1 MFIRGYKVILG
12 HICLVVLA
20 VFNYEWLEDNG
31 RTTDS
36 LLKKVAKQV
45 VSQLGDS
52 LDTTII
58 YTRKLST
65 SYNTSTGAVT
75 TSDTSYTIKVPVEFI
90 QSTEE
95 TGYQE
100 NVARIFITPD
110 LIGDSQPLLS
120 DEITLTFSGSTR
132 VAKITDVRTLRGGQE
147 YLFRVDV
154 IF

>member
-1 MFIRGYKVILG
+1 MAGQLDT
-12 HICLVVLA
+12 A
-20 VFNYEWLEDNG
+20 
-31 RTTDS
+31 
-36 LLKKVAKQV
+36 LKSIAKQV

-58 YTRKLST
+58 YTRKSST

-90 QSTEE
+90 QSSEE
-95 TGYQE
+95 TGFQE
-100 NVARIFITPD
+100 NIARVFITPD

>member
-1 MFIRGYKVILG
+1 MAGQLDT
-12 HICLVVLA
+12 A
-20 VFNYEWLEDNG
+20 
-31 RTTDS
+31 
-36 LLKKVAKQV
+36 LKQIAKQV

-58 YTRKLST
+58 YTRKSSA

-90 QSTEE
+90 QSSEE
-95 TGYQE
+95 TGFQE
-100 NVARIFITPD
+100 NVARIYITPD

>member
-1 MFIRGYKVILG
+1 MAGQLD
-12 HICLVVLA
+12 A
-20 VFNYEWLEDNG
+20 
-31 RTTDS
+31 
-36 LLKKVAKQV
+36 LLKNVAKQG

-52 LDTTII
+52 LDTTIV
-58 YTRKLST
+58 YTRQASA

-75 TSDTSYTIKVPVEFI
+75 TSDTSYTIKVPVEFV

-95 TGYQE
+95 SGYQE
-100 NVARIFITPD
+100 NIARIFITPD

-147 YLFRVDV
+147 YLFRIDV

>member
-1 MFIRGYKVILG
+1 MAGQLDT
-12 HICLVVLA
+12 A
-20 VFNYEWLEDNG
+20 
-31 RTTDS
+31 
-36 LLKKVAKQV
+36 LKNIAKQV

-52 LDTTII
+52 LDTTIT
-58 YTRKLST
+58 YTRKASV

-90 QSTEE
+90 QSSEE
-95 TGYQE
+95 TGFQE
-100 NVARIFITPD
+100 NVARIYITPD

-132 VAKITDVRTLRGGQE
+132 VAKITEVRTLRGGQE

>member
-1 MFIRGYKVILG
+1 MAGQL
-12 HICLVVLA
+12 
-20 VFNYEWLEDNG
+20 
-31 RTTDS
+31 DS
-36 LLKKVAKQV
+36 LLKNVAKQV

-95 TGYQE
+95 SGYQE

>member
-1 MFIRGYKVILG
+1 MAGQLDT
-12 HICLVVLA
+12 A
-20 VFNYEWLEDNG
+20 
-31 RTTDS
+31 
-36 LLKKVAKQV
+36 LKNIAKQV

-52 LDTTII
+52 LDTTIV
-58 YTRKLST
+58 YTRQASA

-95 TGYQE
+95 TGFQE

-120 DEITLTFSGSTR
+120 DEGTLTFSGSTR

>member
-1 MFIRGYKVILG
+1 MAGQL
-12 HICLVVLA
+12 
-20 VFNYEWLEDNG
+20 
-31 RTTDS
+31 DS
-36 LLKKVAKQV
+36 LLKNVDKQV

-95 TGYQE
+95 TGFQE

>member
-1 MFIRGYKVILG
+1 MAGQL
-12 HICLVVLA
+12 
-20 VFNYEWLEDNG
+20 
-31 RTTDS
+31 DS
-36 LLKKVAKQV
+36 LLKNVAKQV
-45 VSQLGDS
+45 VSQLGNS
-52 LDTTII
+52 LDTTIV
-58 YTRKLST
+58 YTRKSSA

-75 TSDTSYTIKVPVEFI
+75 SSDTSYTIKVPVEFI

-132 VAKITDVRTLRGGQE
+132 VAKITNVRTLRGGQE

>member
-1 MFIRGYKVILG
+1 MAGQL
-12 HICLVVLA
+12 
-20 VFNYEWLEDNG
+20 
-31 RTTDS
+31 DS
-36 LLKKVAKQV
+36 LLKNVAKQV
-45 VSQLGDS
+45 VSHLADS

-95 TGYQE
+95 SGYQE

>member
-1 MFIRGYKVILG
+1 MAGQLD
-12 HICLVVLA
+12 A
-20 VFNYEWLEDNG
+20 
-31 RTTDS
+31 
-36 LLKKVAKQV
+36 LLKNVAKQV

-75 TSDTSYTIKVPVEFI
+75 TSDTSYTIKVPVEFV

-95 TGYQE
+95 SGYQE
-100 NVARIFITPD
+100 NIARIFITPD
-110 LIGDSQPLLS
+110 FIGDSQPLLS

>member
-1 MFIRGYKVILG
+1 MAGQL
-12 HICLVVLA
+12 
-20 VFNYEWLEDNG
+20 
-31 RTTDS
+31 DS
-36 LLKKVAKQV
+36 LLKNVAKQV

-52 LDTTII
+52 LDTTIV
-58 YTRKLST
+58 YTRQSSA

-90 QSTEE
+90 QSSEE
-95 TGYQE
+95 SGYQE

>member
-1 MFIRGYKVILG
+1 MAGQL
-12 HICLVVLA
+12 
-20 VFNYEWLEDNG
+20 
-31 RTTDS
+31 DS
-36 LLKKVAKQV
+36 LLKNVAKQV

-58 YTRKLST
+58 YTRKFST

>member
-1 MFIRGYKVILG
+1 MAGQL
-12 HICLVVLA
+12 
-20 VFNYEWLEDNG
+20 
-31 RTTDS
+31 DS
-36 LLKKVAKQV
+36 LLKNVAKQV

-75 TSDTSYTIKVPVEFI
+75 TSDTSYTIKVPLEFI

-95 TGYQE
+95 TGFQE

-120 DEITLTFSGSTR
+120 DEVTLTFSGSTR

>member
-1 MFIRGYKVILG
+1 MAGQLDT
-12 HICLVVLA
+12 A
-20 VFNYEWLEDNG
+20 
-31 RTTDS
+31 
-36 LLKKVAKQV
+36 LKQIAKQV

-58 YTRKLST
+58 YTRKASA
-65 SYNTSTGAVT
+65 SYNTSTGAIT

-90 QSTEE
+90 QSSEE
-95 TGYQE
+95 TGFQE
-100 NVARIFITPD
+100 NIARIYITPD

-132 VAKITDVRTLRGGQE
+132 VSKITDVRTLRGGQE

>member
-1 MFIRGYKVILG
+1 MPGQL
-12 HICLVVLA
+12 
-20 VFNYEWLEDNG
+20 
-31 RTTDS
+31 DS
-36 LLKKVAKQV
+36 AFKQIAKQV

-52 LDTTII
+52 LDTTIV

-65 SYNTSTGAVT
+65 NYNTSTGAVT
-75 TSDTSYTIKVPVEFI
+75 TSNTSYTIKVPVEFI

-95 TGYQE
+95 AGYQE
-100 NVARIFITPD
+100 NIARIYITPD

-132 VAKITDVRTLRGGQE
+132 VSKITDVRTLRGGQE

>member
-1 MFIRGYKVILG
+1 MAGQLDT
-12 HICLVVLA
+12 A
-20 VFNYEWLEDNG
+20 
-31 RTTDS
+31 
-36 LLKKVAKQV
+36 LKKIAKQV

-58 YTRKLST
+58 YTRQASA

-95 TGYQE
+95 SGYQE
-100 NVARIFITPD
+100 NVARIYITPD

-132 VAKITDVRTLRGGQE
+132 VAKITNVRTLRGGQE

>member
-1 MFIRGYKVILG
+1 MAGQL
-12 HICLVVLA
+12 
-20 VFNYEWLEDNG
+20 
-31 RTTDS
+31 DS
-36 LLKKVAKQV
+36 LLKNVAKQV

-52 LDTTII
+52 LDTTIV
-58 YTRKLST
+58 YTRQASA

-95 TGYQE
+95 PGYQE
-100 NVARIFITPD
+100 NVARIFVTPD

-120 DEITLTFSGSTR
+120 DEVTLTFSGATR

>member
-1 MFIRGYKVILG
+1 MAGQL
-12 HICLVVLA
+12 
-20 VFNYEWLEDNG
+20 
-31 RTTDS
+31 DS
-36 LLKKVAKQV
+36 LLKNVAKQV

-100 NVARIFITPD
+100 NVARIFVTPD
-110 LIGDSQPLLS
+110 LIGDSLPLLS
-120 DEITLTFSGSTR
+120 VEITLTFSGSTR
-132 VAKITDVRTLRGGQE
+132 VAMITDVRTLRGGQE

>member
-1 MFIRGYKVILG
+1 MAGQLDT
-12 HICLVVLA
+12 A
-20 VFNYEWLEDNG
+20 
-31 RTTDS
+31 
-36 LLKKVAKQV
+36 LKQIAKQV

-65 SYNTSTGAVT
+65 GYNTSTGAVT

-95 TGYQE
+95 AGYQE
-100 NVARIFITPD
+100 NIARIYITPD

>member
-1 MFIRGYKVILG
+1 MAGQL
-12 HICLVVLA
+12 
-20 VFNYEWLEDNG
+20 
-31 RTTDS
+31 DS
-36 LLKKVAKQV
+36 LLKNVAKQV

-95 TGYQE
+95 TGFQE

-132 VAKITDVRTLRGGQE
+132 VEKITDVRTLRGGQE

>member
-1 MFIRGYKVILG
+1 MAGQL
-12 HICLVVLA
+12 
-20 VFNYEWLEDNG
+20 
-31 RTTDS
+31 DS
-36 LLKKVAKQV
+36 LLKNVAKQV

-52 LDTTII
+52 LDTTIV
-58 YTRKLST
+58 YTRQASA

-90 QSTEE
+90 QSSEE
-95 TGYQE
+95 SGYQE

>member
-1 MFIRGYKVILG
+1 MAGQLDT
-12 HICLVVLA
+12 A
-20 VFNYEWLEDNG
+20 
-31 RTTDS
+31 
-36 LLKKVAKQV
+36 LKQIAKQV

-58 YTRKLST
+58 YTRKSST

-90 QSTEE
+90 QSSEE
-95 TGYQE
+95 TGFQE
-100 NVARIFITPD
+100 NIARVFVTPN

-147 YLFRVDV
+147 YLFRIDV

>member
-1 MFIRGYKVILG
+1 MAGQLDT
-12 HICLVVLA
+12 A
-20 VFNYEWLEDNG
+20 
-31 RTTDS
+31 
-36 LLKKVAKQV
+36 LKQIAKQV

-58 YTRKLST
+58 YTRNSST

-90 QSTEE
+90 QSSEE
-95 TGYQE
+95 TGFQE
-100 NVARIFITPD
+100 NIARVFITPD

-147 YLFRVDV
+147 YLFRIDV